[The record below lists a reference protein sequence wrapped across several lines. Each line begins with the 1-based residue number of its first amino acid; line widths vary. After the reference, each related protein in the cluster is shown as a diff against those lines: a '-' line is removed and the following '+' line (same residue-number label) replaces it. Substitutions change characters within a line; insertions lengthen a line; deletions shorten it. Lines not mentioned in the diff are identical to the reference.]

1 MPRFFETAG
10 YFISLPERTIRSL
23 AATLGGVVYEAT
35 EVLLPGWLRR
45 SRFYQGLVVGTLRIA
60 IELVGGVS
68 GVLPSDDM
76 GLQEFTMR
84 KAAGTGIEM
93 AGFLTIGWSPI
104 WLFAVAADLSG
115 GTRTY
120 LQALVS
126 ELKVDG
132 MLPEDADVSSI
143 EELLDALEGSSGLM
157 AEAMDVPPLNV
168 PDMRSS
174 WQEMR
179 QHTTDLPDADRLA
192 SLYRDLQV
200 TAEQQDHSVQYMSSL
215 IATGALRAGVNLG
228 QTHVFDYYQD
238 ALRTI
243 NSEGLPVYSNRVT
256 RPYIAAAKDHFDPER
271 ITFTE
276 RLFGRRHKMV
286 DNSAINSSKEHSHDH
301 RSK

>member
-1 MPRFFETAG
+1 MPRFFDTAG

-35 EVLLPGWLRR
+35 EVLLPRWLRR

-76 GLQEFTMR
+76 DLQEFTMR

-104 WLFAVAADLSG
+104 WLFAVVADLSG

-157 AEAMDVPPLNV
+157 AEALDVPPLNV

-228 QTHVFDYYQD
+228 QVHIFDYYQE
-238 ALRTI
+238 AIRTI
-243 NSEGLPVYSNRVT
+243 NREGLPFYSRRVT
-256 RPYIAAAKDHFDPER
+256 RPYFAAAKSHFDPQQL
-271 ITFTE
+271 TFTE
-276 RLFGRRHKMV
+276 RLLGRHHKIV
-286 DNSAINSSKEHSHDH
+286 DSSVIE
-301 RSK
+301 

>member
-1 MPRFFETAG
+1 VPRFLESAG
-10 YFISLPERTIRSL
+10 YFISLPERTIRAL
-23 AATLGGVVYEAT
+23 AASLGGIVYEAT

-76 GLQEFTMR
+76 DVQEFTMR

-93 AGFLTIGWSPI
+93 AGFLTIGWSPV

-115 GTRTY
+115 GTRAY
-120 LQALVS
+120 FQALVS

-143 EELLDALEGSSGLM
+143 EELLDTLEGTSSIVV
-157 AEAMDVPPLNV
+157 EALDVPPLNV
-168 PDMRSS
+168 PDMRNS

-179 QHTTDLPDADRLA
+179 QHVKELPEADHLA
-192 SLYRDLQV
+192 SLYRDLQE
-200 TAEQQDHSVQYMSSL
+200 TAEREDRSLQFMSSL
-215 IATGALRAGVNLG
+215 IAAGALRAGVNLG

-243 NSEGLPVYSNRVT
+243 NTEGLPLYSRRVT
-256 RPYIAAAKDHFDPER
+256 KPYFTAARHHFDPER
-271 ITFTE
+271 KSYTE
-276 RLFGRRHKMV
+276 RLIKQ
-286 DNSAINSSKEHSHDH
+286 
-301 RSK
+301 